1 MRVLSNNGGRLNS
14 VVVVFLRLAA
24 RVALRIDELNT
35 LPATMAD
42 DLKLKAQIELRAL
55 RLLNFQRQLR
65 AEVKTL

>member
-14 VVVVFLRLAA
+14 VVVGFLRLAA